1 MASLPSSSTGRE
13 TEARASPPSKSK
25 ARAPKPRGS
34 FQEETCLIP
43 GEMVPAQA
51 APEKREVMNNF
62 H

>member
-1 MASLPSSSTGRE
+1 MASLPSSLTGRE
-13 TEARASPPSKSK
+13 TEAPANPPSKSK

-34 FQEETCLIP
+34 FQEE
-43 GEMVPAQA
+43 MVPAQA